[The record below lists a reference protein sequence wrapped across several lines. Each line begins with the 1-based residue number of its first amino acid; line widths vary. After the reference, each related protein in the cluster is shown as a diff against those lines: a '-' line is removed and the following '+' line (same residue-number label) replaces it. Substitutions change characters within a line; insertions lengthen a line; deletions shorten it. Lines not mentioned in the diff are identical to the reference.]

1 MKKVVL
7 ALISA
12 VALSVAVAQN
22 GEMQLNKEYQSAIR
36 EWLEQD
42 VAHRGQT
49 MQRRAEQY
57 LVALPNAEKL
67 YDENYISIRSAVVD
81 GTREDGTPTLDY
93 VFDISYNCKHA
104 EGFTDDYPLGVY
116 AWDSS
121 NSVRAICKL
130 TKMFV
135 EGVLDDIFKAGKEV
149 SVRIVSTTDGTDIL
163 APLAYGGEYG
173 DFRYM
178 PTTFNGEPLRLSVD
192 KEHGIQNNAQ
202 LAYIR
207 AQSVRWFL
215 ENQVSNMRRTE
226 NVYQYVTRS
235 YSDTGSHYRRS
246 SIELVVRDAFRETVD
261 LMTADKIQD
270 DYVDFNIPKANGSYD
285 DAYVLIVCNEDYS
298 QAFLPSVPYAGNDAE
313 MVRKYFVQALGVPE
327 RQVKVLY
334 NSSKQSILTDGV
346 RWLTDLSQAVAVH
359 RGDVLEPRANLF
371 IYYVG
376 HGYVDFDN
384 KGYMVPNNMDIKG
397 VKPLMPN
404 KKGRVPYEDAT
415 GKANYD
421 IALNSKA
428 SATLTKQM
436 LGVEEL
442 LGLFKGFPVK
452 QITMIVDAS
461 FDGHQRNGAAML
473 HADRKVDP
481 KKKQRKANLRS
492 DAVVLL
498 AADYNKTA
506 YSFDAQHHG
515 FLTYFLLK
523 EIKSVAGNLE
533 GYSYGDIYEA
543 VERKLNKESALQG
556 RWQEASGMA
565 GGKYKDSWRTLPLK

>member
-235 YSDTGSHYRRS
+235 YSDTGAHYRRS

-334 NSSKQSILTDGV
+334 NASKQSILTDGV

>member
-298 QAFLPSVPYAGNDAE
+298 QAFLPSVPYASNDAE

-334 NSSKQSILTDGV
+334 NASKQSILTDGV

>member
-104 EGFTDDYPLGVY
+104 ESFTDDYPLGVY

-334 NSSKQSILTDGV
+334 NASKQSILTDGV

-384 KGYMVPNNMDIKG
+384 KGYMVPNNMDVKG

>member
-7 ALISA
+7 TLICA
-12 VALSVAVAQN
+12 VALGVAMGQN
-22 GEMQLNKEYQSAIR
+22 GEMQLNKEYQTAIR

-57 LVALPNAEKL
+57 LVRLPNDQKL
-67 YDENYISIRSAVVD
+67 YDENYISIRSAVAD
-81 GTREDGTPTLDY
+81 GRRDDGTPTLDY

-121 NSVRAICKL
+121 NSVRAICML

-149 SVRIVSTTDGTDIL
+149 AVRIVSTTDGTDIL

-192 KEHGIQNNAQ
+192 REHGIQNNAQ

-207 AQSVRWFL
+207 ARSVRWFL
-215 ENQVSNMRRTE
+215 ENEVRNLGRTE
-226 NVYQYVTRS
+226 NEFQYVTRS
-235 YSDTGSHYRRS
+235 YSDTGAHYRRS

-270 DYVDFNIPKANGSYD
+270 DYVDFNIPKTSGSYD
-285 DAYVLIVCNEDYS
+285 DAYVLIVCNEDYQQS
-298 QAFLPSVPYAGNDAE
+298 FLPSVPYAGNDAE
-313 MVRKYFVQALGVPE
+313 VVRKYFVQALGVPE

-334 NSSKQSILTDGV
+334 NASKQSILTDGV

-359 RGDVLEPRANLF
+359 RGDALEPRANLF

-376 HGYVDFDN
+376 HGYVDYDN
-384 KGYMVPNNMDIKG
+384 KGFLVPNDMD
-397 VKPLMPN
+397 VKCVKSLMPN
-404 KKGRVPYEDAT
+404 KKGRVPYEGAD

-421 IALNSKA
+421 IALGSKE

-442 LGLFKGFPVK
+442 LGLFKGFPINT
-452 QITMIVDAS
+452 ITMIVDAS
-461 FDGHQRNGAAML
+461 FDGHQRNGAPML

-506 YSFDAQHHG
+506 YAFDAQHHG

-523 EIKSVAGNLE
+523 EIKGVAGNIE
-533 GYSYGDIYEA
+533 GITYGDIYEA

-556 RWQEASGMA
+556 RWQEASGLA
-565 GGKYKDSWRTLPLK
+565 GGKYKDSWRTLPLR